1 MTKLRIYVDYIEE
14 NFTKHLTNPNQNG
27 HNSSPNLPTT
37 EIPQQNRKSEKI
49 FQKHLGN
56 LLNIL
61 RKYFEFIEE
70 IL

>member
-1 MTKLRIYVDYIEE
+1 MKYFDYIEE
-14 NFTKHLTNPNQNG
+14 IFTEYLANPNQIG
-27 HNSSPNLPTT
+27 HNSSTNLPTT